1 MKTRWPSQEIV
12 EYLELIDDP
21 SHKINDD
28 GTYNLT
34 ENQSKA
40 ILDLRLQRLTA
51 LGIKEITEELVQLSK
66 NIKSYLEILESRE
79 KILDIVN
86 KELTAISE
94 KYGKERQSE
103 IIDFDFPR

>member
-34 ENQSKA
+34 KTSQK
-40 ILDLRLQRLTA
+40 
-51 LGIKEITEELVQLSK
+51 LS
-66 NIKSYLEILESRE
+66 
-79 KILDIVN
+79 
-86 KELTAISE
+86 
-94 KYGKERQSE
+94 
-103 IIDFDFPR
+103 

>member
-1 MKTRWPSQEIV
+1 MIV
-12 EYLELIDDP
+12 IEYLELIDDP

-51 LGIKEITEELVQLSK
+51 LGIKEITEELVHK
-66 NIKSYLEILESRE
+66 
-79 KILDIVN
+79 
-86 KELTAISE
+86 
-94 KYGKERQSE
+94 
-103 IIDFDFPR
+103 